1 MVIAGIDVGGVKKGF
16 HVSVLDVD
24 QGFVDLRNFL
34 STEGISDY
42 LSGLDLMKLIAIDCP
57 PRAQINGPRTRL
69 AERQINQAGF
79 KVQWTRR
86 FPMAPD
92 EWMVNGEKLWKS
104 LEKLSPQVQLI
115 ETFPTIVSS
124 ELEDCELVLPLK
136 LLKGGKDE
144 RAGYKDFVDSCLC
157 AWAGMRFLRGE
168 ARGFGQD
175 GDEVDE
181 LGMIWC

>member
-1 MVIAGIDVGGVKKGF
+1 MVIVGIDVGGVKKGF
-16 HVSVLDVD
+16 HVSVLESGV
-24 QGFVDLRNFL
+24 GFVDLRNYHGP
-34 STEGISDY
+34 EEIVGY
-42 LSGLDLMKLIAIDCP
+42 LRGFDSLKLVAIDCP

-86 FPMAPD
+86 SPMEPE
-92 EWMVNGEKLWKS
+92 EWMLNGEKLWKS
-104 LEKLSPQVQLI
+104 LEELSPQVQMI

-124 ELEDCELVLPLK
+124 ELGDCELVLPLK
-136 LLKGGKDE
+136 LLKGGQVE

-157 AWAGMRFLRGE
+157 AWAGLRYLRGE
-168 ARGFGQD
+168 ARSFGQE

>member
-16 HVSVLDVD
+16 HVSVLDSD
-24 QGFVDLRNFL
+24 IGFVDLHNFH

-42 LSGLDLMKLIAIDCP
+42 LRGFDSLKLIAIDCP

-86 FPMAPD
+86 LPLEPD
-92 EWMVNGEKLWKS
+92 EWMLNGEKLWKS
-104 LEKLSPQVQLI
+104 LEKFSPQVQLI
-115 ETFPTIVSS
+115 ETFPTIVSR
-124 ELEDCELVLPLK
+124 ELGDCELVLPLK
-136 LLKGGKDE
+136 LLRGGQVE
-144 RAGYKDFVDSCLC
+144 RAGYKDFIDSCLS

-175 GDEVDE
+175 GEEVDE
-181 LGMIWC
+181 LGIIWC